1 VQYFLTEFVNKSKST
16 QIVNEDGRELI
27 RLEPGQ
33 KKIVESRDPS
43 TSYAAWSR
51 IVYKADG
58 KVDLH
63 ENKSWKFPLQKTGM
77 LMLTIL
83 NIDGAGTEQF
93 YTAGNTF
100 EPVLCYRG
108 VPRFVAVDIHD
119 PQWAFIA
126 RMEIRKVEHKEKD
139 GDYFKTRTVV
149 EKIKTMRSPKEVKVI
164 EKLLVEEA
172 IAKAKADFKRRFPS
186 AEL

>member
-1 VQYFLTEFVNKSKST
+1 MQYYETHFENRTKGT
-16 QIVNEDGRELI
+16 IVINEDGRELI

-51 IVYKADG
+51 IVYQKDG
-58 KVDLH
+58 TVSLK
-63 ENKSWKFPLQKTGM
+63 ENHAWKFPLQAGR

-100 EPVLCYRG
+100 EPVLCYKG

-119 PQWAFIA
+119 PTWAFIS
-126 RMEIRKVEHKEKD
+126 RMEIKNVEHKERD

-149 EKIKTMRSPKEVKVI
+149 EKVRTLRSQKEIAAI
-164 EKLLVEEA
+164 EKLLIDEA
-172 IAKAKADFKRRFPS
+172 VTRAKQDFKRRFPQ